1 MNDFDN
7 PVFSYGASTRYSIYL
22 YLACGIKL
30 DETHFQNQ
38 RMNIKSRSHSILTF
52 LEVIV
57 LIDRIVT
64 ISFRYDFYRFYC
76 TFQYIFKQNIS
87 CKKWVKKALHTIYN
101 DHIAVISVIILN
113 LCKKHFKL
121 FKSVIGPQLNR
132 AL

>member
-87 CKKWVKKALHTIYN
+87 CKKWVKKALHTIYIDQRKKGGDHFSNSN
-101 DHIAVISVIILN
+101 DDILQWS
-113 LCKKHFKL
+113 L
-121 FKSVIGPQLNR
+121 
-132 AL
+132 